1 MASIMSQSFLTD
13 CNDDYGRT
21 LNGSIT
27 HNGDQIRRCLFARIY
42 ATINISC
49 ALIKSVNLSFAI
61 NTRNE
66 NRRITDFLNTTPN
79 LSTRLQNVLAEY
91 HNIYG
96 NIFIKD
102 VVKRNFLRVR
112 DGGNKS
118 WEELEKAR
126 NENS

>member
-1 MASIMSQSFLTD
+1 MENYNEKVFEYARHIADEYAPSQPDRDSMF
-13 CNDDYGRT
+13 T
-21 LNGSIT
+21 LSREN
-27 HNGDQIRRCLFARIY
+27 LFRVID
-42 ATINISC
+42 
-49 ALIKSVNLSFAI
+49 FAI